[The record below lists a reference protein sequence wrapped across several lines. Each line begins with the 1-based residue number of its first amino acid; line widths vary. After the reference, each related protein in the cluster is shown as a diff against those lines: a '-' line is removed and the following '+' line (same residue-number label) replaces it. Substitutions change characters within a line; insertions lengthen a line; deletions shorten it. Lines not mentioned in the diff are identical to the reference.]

1 MYANSEDEFKG
12 VVNLTVGIIFLGTP
26 LLGTELQSLAQILA
40 AIMRPAA
47 SHDEIIN
54 ELSYEKP
61 SLRDKLDSF
70 CRIRNALSIPTTC
83 FFEYYETDY
92 GRRGFIS
99 GVVKGMVRCLCP
111 AQQVQSHTTSGS

>member
-1 MYANSEDEFKG
+1 M
-12 VVNLTVGIIFLGTP
+12 NLTVGIIFLGTP
-26 LLGTELQSLAQILA
+26 LLGTKLQPLAQILA

-47 SHDEIIN
+47 SHNEIIN

-61 SLRDKLDSF
+61 TLRDKLDSF
-70 CRIRNALSIPTTC
+70 CRIRNNLSIPTCC

-99 GVVKGMVRCLCP
+99 GVVKGMVRFCAP
-111 AQQVQSHTTSGS
+111 RPERVQSHTTNR